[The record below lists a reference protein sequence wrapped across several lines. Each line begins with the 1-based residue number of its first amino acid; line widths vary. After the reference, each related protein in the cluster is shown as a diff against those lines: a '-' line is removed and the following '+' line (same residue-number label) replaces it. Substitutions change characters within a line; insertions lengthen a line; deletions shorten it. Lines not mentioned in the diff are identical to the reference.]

1 MNETR
6 KRHSKVADE
15 IARDILRKICD
26 GGLQAGSQLPS
37 EAIMV
42 AEYGVGRG
50 SFREALRI
58 LETHGIIRIK
68 AGPGGGP
75 VVVGPTTQDFGRM
88 ASIFFQSG
96 AMTYRE
102 LIDARLLIEPV
113 MARLAAERR
122 DGELNAQLLHA
133 KTSTEDD
140 RVYLKTSTDFH
151 RQIGSMSGNRILNL
165 LVHAIADVFHER
177 IAGMLFPPEKRGD
190 VVRDHDAIAQAIADG
205 DGERAERLMR
215 EHMLEYARYVEARYP
230 ALMDEAIAWQP

>member
-1 MNETR
+1 MTIH
-6 KRHSKVADE
+6 KRHSKVAEE

-26 GGLQAGSQLPS
+26 GGLQPGSQLPS
-37 EAIMV
+37 EAVMV
-42 AEYGVGRG
+42 SEYGVGRG

-75 VVVGPTTQDFGRM
+75 VVAGPTTQDFARM
-88 ASIFFQSG
+88 ASIFFQAG

-122 DGELNAQLLHA
+122 NAELNAKLLGA
-133 KTSTEDD
+133 E
-140 RVYLKTSTDFH
+140 TSTDDDRAYLKSSTEFH

-177 IAGMLFPPEKRGD
+177 IFGMLFPPEKRGD
-190 VVRDHDAIAQAIADG
+190 VVRDHEAIAQAIAEG
-205 DGERAERLMR
+205 DGERAEQLMR
-215 EHMLEYARYVEARYP
+215 AHMLEYAQYVEARYP
-230 ALMDEAIAWQP
+230 ALMDEAIAWRP